1 MLNRLDP
8 RNLIC
13 SRLYREHCIPFRGQ
27 LVKDL
32 SLLGRS
38 LSSVV
43 IVDNCARSFL
53 LQKKNGIECQPFLGD
68 EKDCELENL
77 THFLQYLAK
86 KSVRLKGVGDE

>member
-1 MLNRLDP
+1 M
-8 RNLIC
+8 
-13 SRLYREHCIPFRGQ
+13 
-27 LVKDL
+27 KDL